1 MSLRVLA
8 MSDAGSMSWIGEY
21 KNHAA
26 LLRGLAVQTRHPESK
41 ARLFALAD
49 GFDNLRER
57 VKTRKIPVA
66 NIA

>member
-8 MSDAGSMSWIGEY
+8 MSDAVPMSRIGEY
-21 KNHAA
+21 KDHAA
-26 LLRGLAVQTRHPESK
+26 LLQGLAVQTRYPEGK

-49 GFDNLRER
+49 GFDNLRKR
-57 VKTRKIPVA
+57 VETRKIPVA